1 MASKIGAAF
10 GSTLQKGAS
19 IITSRDSHKIS
30 RMINRA
36 IICGLISSGINV
48 ADLRVTPAP
57 VARFKP
63 NAFMR
68 GGGIHVKLA
77 GKDPNQLE
85 IIIFD
90 VEGRDISVAQKKS
103 VERLFNREDFRRV
116 PINEVG
122 EISFPPRVPE
132 NYSEELLGC
141 LDLTSIQNKKLKVVV
156 DYGYSGGSGIFS
168 TFLGKLDCEVIA
180 LNAYQ
185 QDELKPA
192 KFSMSNSQASVASI
206 VKSLGADVGIILG
219 DGAEKI
225 TFVDDLGRIIKG
237 EEALL
242 TWIHMVLE
250 VVPGARIA
258 VPVSSTNAVEKLAA
272 KGGGSIMRTK
282 TSSRAL
288 MDAALNEDVEICVN
302 NKGGIIFPAFQA
314 TFDGMIASAK
324 LLEFLAN
331 INKPLSEIV
340 NDLPSFYVMSN
351 RIPCPWEDKGKVM
364 RHAMGFAKDKGTVL
378 VDGVKIIL
386 NDDEW
391 ILILPDPDRPFV
403 NVTVES
409 TSDKKA
415 EDLLQKTLDRVEG
428 WKANAD

>member
-10 GSTLQKGAS
+10 GSTLPKGTS

-36 IICGLISSGINV
+36 IICGLCSVGINV

-68 GGGIHVKLA
+68 GGGVHVKLA
-77 GKDPNQLE
+77 GEDPNQLE

-132 NYSEELLGC
+132 NYSEELVSC
-141 LDLTSIQNKKLKVVV
+141 LDLEAIKHKGLKVVV
-156 DYGYSGGSGIFS
+156 DYGFSGASGIFA
-168 TFLGKLDCEVIA
+168 TFLGKLNCEVIA
-180 LNAYQ
+180 LNAFQ
-185 QDELKPA
+185 QDELKPSV
-192 KFSMSNSQASVASI
+192 FSLSNSQASVCSI
-206 VKSLGADVGIILG
+206 VKSLGADIGIILG
-219 DGAEKI
+219 GGAEKI
-225 TFVDDLGRIIKG
+225 NFADDQGRIIVG

-242 TWIHMVLE
+242 TWLRMVLE
-250 VVPGARIA
+250 VVPGAKIA
-258 VPVSSTNAVEKLAA
+258 VPVSATNAVEKLAA
-272 KGGGSIMRTK
+272 KGGGTIIRTK
-282 TSSRAL
+282 TGSRAL
-288 MDAALNEDVEICVN
+288 MDAALNEDVEVCIN
-302 NKGGIIFPAFQA
+302 NQGGIIFPAFQA
-314 TFDGMIASAK
+314 TFDGMMASAK
-324 LLEFLAN
+324 LLEFLSN

-340 NDLPSFYVMSN
+340 NDLPVFFVRSS

-364 RHAMGFAKDKGTVL
+364 RYAMDYASNKETVL
-378 VDGVKIIL
+378 IDGVKIIL
-386 NDDEW
+386 NEDEW
-391 ILILPDPDRPFV
+391 ILVLPDPDKPFV
-403 NVTVES
+403 NITVES

-415 EDLLQKTLDRVEG
+415 EDLLQKTLDRVED
-428 WKANAD
+428 WKAASE